1 MESAVY
7 NQVLFNTGYYCLYF
21 MSCLTCHC
29 AFAYSIWDI
38 FLVASINGIFELYSE
53 NWSLIIMIII
63 ILFQDW
69 SPVLSFLEKAIRHFW
84 QESAPPFY
92 KGSIFRVSLT

>member
-1 MESAVY
+1 MQSTIKCYFTLDIIVCT
-7 NQVLFNTGYYCLYF
+7 LCLAL
-21 MSCLTCHC
+21 SCHC

-38 FLVASINGIFELYSE
+38 FLVAPINGAFELYSE
-53 NWSLIIMIII
+53 NWSLIIMIFI

-69 SPVLSFLEKAIRHFW
+69 SPVLSFLEKAIRHFL

-92 KGSIFRVSLT
+92 KGSIFRVSLAL